1 MLGGA
6 DSRNTPEIVYDRLE
20 TMLATASLISALR
33 AAQEHRSGTARPAA
47 HPQLLAQY
55 DWVFIG
61 SPGWLIAFVTG
72 FHNTVST
79 STIAAVQSNGWAMS
93 TSTRKPSSIGMQKW
107 RSIRLFSKGSGSR
120 PWKQCISAAR
130 SCAPIRPVY
139 RKQAATPHSTS
150 TRPRCRASS
159 RPYRQRCGGC
169 ASNAG
174 PSRGQPPS
182 GLAFHLARFRPP
194 DRRSNRPDGRRKCCD
209 RPILN
214 TQEIIGFPQPRAEA
228 AV

>member
-1 MLGGA
+1 
-6 DSRNTPEIVYDRLE
+6 
-20 TMLATASLISALR
+20 
-33 AAQEHRSGTARPAA
+33 
-47 HPQLLAQY
+47 
-55 DWVFIG
+55 
-61 SPGWLIAFVTG
+61 
-72 FHNTVST
+72 
-79 STIAAVQSNGWAMS
+79 MS

-194 DRRSNRPDGRRKCCD
+194 DRRSNRPNGRRKCCD
-209 RPILN
+209 QPILN

-228 AV
+228 AVRADRRIAPAKAGRDRPNYRDRGAADGRVWSRDGCWISLLQDPRALARS